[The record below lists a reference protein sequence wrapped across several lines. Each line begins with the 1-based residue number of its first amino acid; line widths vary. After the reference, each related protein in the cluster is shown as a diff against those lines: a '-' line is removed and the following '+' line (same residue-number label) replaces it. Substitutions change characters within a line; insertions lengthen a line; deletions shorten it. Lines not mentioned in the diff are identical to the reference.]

1 MDKASK
7 ITLDKTVKK
16 MIDSELGFILLE
28 ADEKSMYDVLA
39 EKTTW
44 KDRTGMYGDG
54 YHITY
59 HLFPVLYSGKDMDIK
74 SNLAESRMN
83 AVQNIFMR
91 WTEAGYNKKH
101 AKKPFGCKA
110 FMKYLDEIE
119 FMKADYMLLMVD

>member
-28 ADEKSMYDVLA
+28 ADEKSIYDVLA

-44 KDRTGMYGDG
+44 KDRTGMYGNG

-59 HLFPVLYSGKDMDIK
+59 HLFPVFYKGYNMNIK
-74 SNLAESRMN
+74 SNLAESRMT
-83 AVQNIFMR
+83 AVQNIFIR
-91 WTEAGYNKKH
+91 WTEAGYNKRH
-101 AKKPFGCKA
+101 AKKAFGCKA
-110 FMKYLDEIE
+110 FMKYLDDIG